1 MGVFVFTFLDGNISI
16 FYTVMSAR
24 FKDYEFGID
33 FFPDAA
39 SLFVYVF
46 LHCIVGRLGVK
57 HSEAEAPSPSKSGS
71 V

>member
-1 MGVFVFTFLDGNISI
+1 MGVFVFTFLECNISI

-39 SLFVYVF
+39 SIFVF